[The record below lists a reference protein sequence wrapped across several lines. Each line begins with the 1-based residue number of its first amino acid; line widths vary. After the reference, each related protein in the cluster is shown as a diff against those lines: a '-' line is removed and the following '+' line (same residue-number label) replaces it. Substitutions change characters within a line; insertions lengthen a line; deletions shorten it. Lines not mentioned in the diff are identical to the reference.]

1 MNIMGK
7 LLEISLECYK
17 KYKGERKE
25 FFDFFLQYIEPE
37 KIKIKAPFTNNNYK
51 DWFTTKE
58 RFFELISENKYEEEY
73 IQIILENEDE
83 MIISEQDGF
92 RVIILEKTYMENE
105 EDIDNYIE
113 KLFIKI
119 KGCIAKIEDWD
130 YSDIQN
136 ERNIEFLELDGIKV
150 PKEKIKI
157 YGDGSKEVDISKN
170 PGSTRRE
177 HGIPFGVYWKMWI
190 GNDYYN
196 WLSEEKLASYTNCY
210 KNIELENGV
219 RKIIMTKTLEEFIS
233 EETDN
238 LKWDFRE
245 KIGIEEAADKLKA
258 IPYEMDPDYA
268 DMEYIY
274 PENRKD
280 VRYDIIYFDNKMES
294 IARKYATKYVLTEI
308 ELDENGK
315 FVREKTTVKGKI
327 ENLDKEKLK
336 EGKIELKRRK

>member
-1 MNIMGK
+1 MGK
-7 LLEISLECYK
+7 LLGISLKCYK
-17 KYKGERKE
+17 KFKGYRKE
-25 FFDFFLQYIEPE
+25 FFNFFLQYIEPE
-37 KIKIKAPFTNNNYK
+37 KIEIKAPFTNRKYK
-51 DWFTTKE
+51 NFYSTKE
-58 RFFELISENKYEEEY
+58 KFFELISKKEYEEEY
-73 IQIILENEDE
+73 IEIMIKQEKFIKLSLSSKGFYIVMNKNKYLDNSDEIDNHILE
-83 MIISEQDGF
+83 
-92 RVIILEKTYMENE
+92 
-105 EDIDNYIE
+105 
-113 KLFIKI
+113 LFVKM

-130 YSDIQN
+130 YSNIQN
-136 ERNIEFLELDGIKV
+136 EKIIDFLELEGIQV
-150 PKEKIKI
+150 PEEKIKI
-157 YGDGSKEVDISKN
+157 YRDGRKEVDITKN
-170 PGSTRRE
+170 PGYTREE
-177 HGIPFGVYWKMWI
+177 HYVPFGVYWKMWI
-190 GNDYYN
+190 ANDYYN
-196 WLSEEKLASYTNCY
+196 WLSKEKLASYTNCY
-210 KNIELENGV
+210 RNIELEDGV
-219 RKIIMTKTLEEFIS
+219 REIIMTKTLEEFIS

-336 EGKIELKRRK
+336 EGKIELKKRK